1 MGAQWC
7 SVADSQL
14 SQHMKTVHVV
24 RLLAGGLSR
33 QSRGGVAWLRQ
44 LGKGGGVC
52 VFVWAYLPIDREAI
66 KGNFLS
72 PPIPPSQTVAKAG
85 T

>member
-14 SQHMKTVHVV
+14 SQYMKMVHVG
-24 RLLAGGLSR
+24 RLLAGGTEQAVQRRCSM
-33 QSRGGVAWLRQ
+33 VKTV
-44 LGKGGGVC
+44 GKRMWCVC
-52 VFVWAYLPIDREAI
+52 VFVWAYFPIDREAI
-66 KGNFLS
+66 KGNFL
-72 PPIPPSQTVAKAG
+72 PPIPPSLTVATAG